1 MPTKGSRYLLLVVSC
16 GAALLLLLVLLSV
29 SGVDGSLQYVESN
42 SQRKAHYCGAKLSD
56 TLAKLCNRFNGFR
69 KKSGMRGL
77 EGILNLEHCYITTVR
92 LHVHFAENVL
102 MTLAGPEPHQLL
114 DELERDIERL
124 HTLNDRS
131 ADMIYQAL
139 VTLQHLNTHEEH
151 NFHRVRR
158 QVVAE
163 CCYQSCTLDTL
174 KSYCA
179 D

>member
-1 MPTKGSRYLLLVVSC
+1 MPSKGSQHLRLMVSC
-16 GAALLLLLVLLSV
+16 GATLLLLVLLSV
-29 SGVDGSLQYVESN
+29 SVVNGSMQYVESG
-42 SQRKAHYCGAKLSD
+42 SQRKAHYCGTKLSD

-69 KKSGMRGL
+69 KKADIIPMVP
-77 EGILNLEHCYITTVR
+77 Y
-92 LHVHFAENVL
+92 
-102 MTLAGPEPHQLL
+102 PEARLL
-114 DELERDIERL
+114 DEVEHNVEQL

-131 ADMIYQAL
+131 SDMIYQAL
-139 VTLQHLNTHEEH
+139 MTLQHLNSHGN
-151 NFHRVRR
+151 NFRRVRR